1 MHVVVVESSVDRQ
14 THPVV
19 TGLWHLHLPGLLIP
33 SLLLFLTCRH
43 RRRLLHHL
51 RFQLELVVAKVLWHE
66 AHARRHGIMGLK
78 VGH

>member
-1 MHVVVVESSVDRQ
+1 MHVVIVESSVDRQ

-19 TGLWHLHLPGLLIP
+19 TGLWHLHLPGRLLIP
-33 SLLLFLTCRH
+33 SLLLFLSRH
-43 RRRLLHHL
+43 RRLLHHL